1 MTSVTVPATITIPN
15 EEDPENPTVC
25 TVNGVTQFALSR
37 AEDLESITFS
47 AAENILTLAAYA
59 LGDCPTLT
67 SVNGKSTISEALATF
82 SNSNVEV
89 GWRVLFNTGLTDSG
103 SNSDFGTTMAG
114 SSSLL
119 YSNGGTEMSVSVG
132 SSGETTEWV
141 AGEDGTTGGYRL
153 LTGDS
158 IVFTAV
164 AENKEDSSGNSYCRV
179 YLRLTDS
186 TGSLSITPGETYTF
200 DSRTATCYATE
211 DPLTVYLEFELQ
223 PGDTISTPVNVVYPT
238 PGSGGGGVTVWGVV
252 LDADQRE
259 TYAGKLVNEDNGSLQ
274 AFWTTKRENFEITKQ
289 ATNANGV
296 WRNIIGDTAT
306 QEVTLN
312 ADPEWYL
319 HCKRVNDEAATYGRD
334 PVDSITYTDT
344 FTLPEGIT
352 LKDEVIAGLNSGMSL
367 TWSGS
372 SVYLN
377 GIRILD
383 ITVQSY
389 TGGSISTLKLMSL
402 KYSYDKETRTIT
414 TSWRI
419 KNISTISTQIPSFRI
434 LFKIGRQSLLID
446 PEAYLAALNNN
457 DPDAYPDASNST
469 IVKKTTLTNTVNAAL
484 HYRYSGDDSQ
494 DSEDQK
500 NGLTLQ
506 TGTLDF
512 AKKVTETPTYF
523 GEDIS
528 WQIYMQNTKAT
539 PFTGTEK
546 GSYKLY
552 DPLPYTTYIKPA
564 NMEKMFQEAYGQYL
578 TITISNAQLAP
589 YKKVTDIYGGT
600 AYRTS
605 GNSDLDTTVTDQTLT
620 VTRNESGTV
629 YLVSVSGGDTYSGT
643 TAAEALQNAGYAV
656 TTMDTYACTWIV
668 NPDSDILELKAG
680 ERWEYN
686 IYATVKDTFTML
698 NDHDWRTTY
707 PPQHIGQHQQH
718 GKAAAA
724 QPDGVRNLPVQ
735 ADQ

>member
-252 LDADQRE
+252 LDEDQRE
-259 TYAGKLVNEDNGSLQ
+259 TYAGKLVNEDNGSLK
-274 AFWTTKRENFEITKQ
+274 AFWTTERENFKITKQ
-289 ATNANGV
+289 ATN
-296 WRNIIGDTAT
+296 
-306 QEVTLN
+306 
-312 ADPEWYL
+312 
-319 HCKRVNDEAATYGRD
+319 VN
-334 PVDSITYTDT
+334 
-344 FTLPEGIT
+344 
-352 LKDEVIAGLNSGMSL
+352 
-367 TWSGS
+367 
-372 SVYLN
+372 
-377 GIRILD
+377 
-383 ITVQSY
+383 
-389 TGGSISTLKLMSL
+389 
-402 KYSYDKETRTIT
+402 
-414 TSWRI
+414 
-419 KNISTISTQIPSFRI
+419 
-434 LFKIGRQSLLID
+434 
-446 PEAYLAALNNN
+446 
-457 DPDAYPDASNST
+457 
-469 IVKKTTLTNTVNAAL
+469 
-484 HYRYSGDDSQ
+484 
-494 DSEDQK
+494 
-500 NGLTLQ
+500 
-506 TGTLDF
+506 
-512 AKKVTETPTYF
+512 
-523 GEDIS
+523 
-528 WQIYMQNTKAT
+528 
-539 PFTGTEK
+539 
-546 GSYKLY
+546 
-552 DPLPYTTYIKPA
+552 
-564 NMEKMFQEAYGQYL
+564 
-578 TITISNAQLAP
+578 
-589 YKKVTDIYGGT
+589 
-600 AYRTS
+600 
-605 GNSDLDTTVTDQTLT
+605 
-620 VTRNESGTV
+620 
-629 YLVSVSGGDTYSGT
+629 
-643 TAAEALQNAGYAV
+643 
-656 TTMDTYACTWIV
+656 
-668 NPDSDILELKAG
+668 
-680 ERWEYN
+680 
-686 IYATVKDTFTML
+686 
-698 NDHDWRTTY
+698 
-707 PPQHIGQHQQH
+707 
-718 GKAAAA
+718 
-724 QPDGVRNLPVQ
+724 
-735 ADQ
+735 